1 MAVYRSRNALAGP
14 LTPARIETI
23 DLPLSPPLRRGY
35 RTDDVDAILH
45 RLTYELT
52 ERTRQLRIA
61 TAENRRIKTAL
72 RNWQAERVDPT
83 LRGTTVSGAGRG
95 RPG

>member
-14 LTPARIETI
+14 LTPARIDTI

-35 RTDDVDAILH
+35 RTEDVDAILH

-72 RNWQAERVDPT
+72 RNWQSERIDPT
-83 LRGTTVSGAGRG
+83 PTAVSGAGRG
-95 RPG
+95 RPA